1 MDPKK
6 VQAVQEW
13 PRPNSRKELQRPGSQ
28 NGKPDALSRVFSKE
42 ETRKTPETILPLRRV
57 VGALQWGI
65 EGKVR
70 AALRGDPGPG
80 NGPPGR
86 LFVPEGTRPAVL
98 EWGHSSKLTCHPG
111 VARTMSFLRRRFW
124 WPAMG
129 RSPVI
134 IAGISMETAHA
145 ERPVSERR
153 VWRLY
158 CKLLGPQVDSF
169 E

>member
-129 RSPVI
+129 PPLHPRHPLQHRDSPKNKRL
-134 IAGISMETAHA
+134 MK
-145 ERPVSERR
+145 
-153 VWRLY
+153 WR
-158 CKLLGPQVDSF
+158 Q
-169 E
+169 

>member
-65 EGKVR
+65 EGR
-70 AALRGDPGPG
+70 FGQPLGGPGP
-80 NGPPGR
+80 R
-86 LFVPEGTRPAVL
+86 
-98 EWGHSSKLTCHPG
+98 
-111 VARTMSFLRRRFW
+111 
-124 WPAMG
+124 
-129 RSPVI
+129 
-134 IAGISMETAHA
+134 
-145 ERPVSERR
+145 
-153 VWRLY
+153 
-158 CKLLGPQVDSF
+158 
-169 E
+169 